1 MNLLP
6 TIAEKKKNKL
16 ILGLHINSH
25 PDIKQQCAPSFSSD
39 ETQVSQYQRHRNRL
53 REIKRQSTL
62 I

>member
-1 MNLLP
+1 MNLIP
-6 TIAEKKKNKL
+6 TIAEKKKL
-16 ILGLHINSH
+16 IFGLHVNSH
-25 PDIKQQCAPSFSSD
+25 PDIKQQCAPCFSSD